1 MHSSYYAVLALALM
15 PVLAAQPARAQNDPA
30 IHMVTYIDVAP
41 AAKDQAAAL
50 LKPLAEA
57 SRKDAGNLLF
67 QILQRT
73 APAHQFVILAT
84 WKDQQALDA
93 HDAAAHSKQFRGQ
106 VEPHLI
112 APIDDRLCVPTF
124 VAAQISRQVLARL
137 GDSSVYVVTHVD
149 VPGNVR
155 DKILP
160 ALEALAEQSRKEAGN
175 LRFDVSYQK
184 TRTNHFTVMEN
195 WKDQAANDTH
205 ELAAHTRAFR
215 GMLTPI
221 TGALYDQRWY
231 KSM

>member
-1 MHSSYYAVLALALM
+1 MHYLCAVLALALV
-15 PVLAAQPARAQNDPA
+15 PLVVAQPARAQNDPT
-30 IHMVTYIDVAP
+30 IHMVSYIDVAP

-50 LKPLAEA
+50 LRPLAEA

-67 QILQRT
+67 QILQRA
-73 APAHQFVILAT
+73 APANQFVIVAR

-93 HDAAAHSKQFRGQ
+93 HNAAAHSKQFRGQ
-106 VEPHLI
+106 VDPHLI
-112 APIDDRLCVPTF
+112 APIDDRLCIPTF
-124 VAAQISRQVLARL
+124 VAAQKS

-155 DKILP
+155 DKIVP
-160 ALEALAEQSRKEAGN
+160 ALEALAEQSRKETGN

-184 TRTNHFTVMEN
+184 NRTNHFTVMEV
-195 WKDQAANDTH
+195 WKDQTANDAH

-215 GMLTPI
+215 GALTPI

-231 KSM
+231 KAM

>member
-1 MHSSYYAVLALALM
+1 MHSIYAVLALALM
-15 PVLAAQPARAQNDPA
+15 PLVAAQPARAQSDPT

-41 AAKDQAAAL
+41 AAKEQAAAL

-57 SRKDAGNLLF
+57 SRKDTGNLLF

-73 APAHQFVILAT
+73 APAHQFVIVAT

-93 HDAAAHSKQFRGQ
+93 HDTAAHSKQFRSQ
-106 VEPHLI
+106 VDPLLI
-112 APIDDRLCVPTF
+112 APIDDRLCIPTF
-124 VAAQISRQVLARL
+124 VAAQKP

-149 VPGNVR
+149 VPGAVR
-155 DKILP
+155 DKIMP
-160 ALEALAEQSRKEAGN
+160 ALQALAEHSRKEAGN

-184 TRTNHFTVMEN
+184 NRTNHFTVMEN

-205 ELAAHTRAFR
+205 ELAAHTREFR
-215 GMLTPI
+215 GVLTPI

>member
-1 MHSSYYAVLALALM
+1 MHYLHAILALALVPLM
-15 PVLAAQPARAQNDPA
+15 AAQTARAQNDPT

-50 LKPLAEA
+50 LRPLAEA
-57 SRKDAGNLLF
+57 TRKDAGNLLY
-67 QILQRT
+67 QILQRA
-73 APAHQFVILAT
+73 APAHQFVIVAT
-84 WKDQQALDA
+84 WKDQQSLDA
-93 HDAAAHSKQFRGQ
+93 HDGAAHSKQFRSQ
-106 VEPHLI
+106 IDPLLI
-112 APIDDRLCVPTF
+112 APIDDRLCIPTF
-124 VAAQISRQVLARL
+124 VAAQKS
-137 GDSSVYVVTHVD
+137 GDGSVYVVTHVD

-160 ALEALAEQSRKEAGN
+160 ALEALSEQSRKEAGN

-184 TRTNHFTVMEN
+184 NRTNHFTVMEV

-215 GMLTPI
+215 GALTPI

-231 KSM
+231 KAM

>member
-1 MHSSYYAVLALALM
+1 MHYLCAVLALALV
-15 PVLAAQPARAQNDPA
+15 PLVAAPPARAQNDPT
-30 IHMVTYIDVAP
+30 IHMVTYVDVAP

-50 LKPLAEA
+50 LRPLAEA

-93 HDAAAHSKQFRGQ
+93 HSAAAHSKQFRSQ
-106 VEPHLI
+106 TEPLLI
-112 APIDDRLCVPTF
+112 GPIDDRLCIPTF
-124 VAAQISRQVLARL
+124 VGAQKA
-137 GDSSVYVVTHVD
+137 GDSSVHVVTHVD
-149 VPGNVR
+149 VPGAVR

-160 ALEALAEQSRKEAGN
+160 ALEALSEQSRKEAGN

-184 TRTNHFTVMEN
+184 NRTNHFTVMEV
-195 WKDQAANDTH
+195 WKDQAANDVH

-215 GMLTPI
+215 GALTPI

>member
-1 MHSSYYAVLALALM
+1 MQSIYAILAMTLVPLVAT
-15 PVLAAQPARAQNDPA
+15 PSARAQSDPT
-30 IHMVTYIDVAP
+30 IHMISYIDAAP
-41 AAKDQAAAL
+41 AAKDQATAL
-50 LKPLAEA
+50 LRPLAEA

-93 HDAAAHSKQFRGQ
+93 HNTAAHGKQFRSQ
-106 VEPHLI
+106 VDPLLI
-112 APIDDRLCVPTF
+112 APIDDRLCVPAF
-124 VAAQISRQVLARL
+124 VAAQKP

-149 VPGNVR
+149 VPGAVR

-160 ALEALAEQSRKEAGN
+160 ALQALAEHSRKEGGN

-184 TRTNHFTVMEN
+184 TRTNHFTVMEV

-205 ELAAHTRAFR
+205 ELAAHTREFR
-215 GMLTPI
+215 NALTPI
-221 TGALYDQRWY
+221 TGALYAQRWY
-231 KSM
+231 KAM

>member
-1 MHSSYYAVLALALM
+1 MHYLYSVLVLALVPLM
-15 PVLAAQPARAQNDPA
+15 AGQPARAQNDPT

-57 SRKDAGNLLF
+57 SRKDTGNLLF

-73 APAHQFVILAT
+73 APANQFVVLAT

-93 HDAAAHSKQFRGQ
+93 HGAAAHSKQFRSQ
-106 VEPHLI
+106 IDPLLI
-112 APIDDRLCVPTF
+112 APIDDRLCIPTF
-124 VAAQISRQVLARL
+124 VSAQKS
-137 GDSSVYVVTHVD
+137 GDSTVYVVTHVD

-160 ALEALAEQSRKEAGN
+160 ALEALSEQSRKEAGN

-184 TRTNHFTVMEN
+184 NRTNHFTVMEV

-205 ELAAHTRAFR
+205 ELAAHTRTFR
-215 GMLTPI
+215 GVLTPI

-231 KSM
+231 KAM

>member
-1 MHSSYYAVLALALM
+1 MHYLYAILAL
-15 PVLAAQPARAQNDPA
+15 VLVPLVAAQPARAQNDPT
-30 IHMVTYIDVAP
+30 IHMVSYIDVAP

-50 LKPLAEA
+50 LRPLAEA

-73 APAHQFVILAT
+73 APAHQFVIVAT

-93 HDAAAHSKQFRGQ
+93 HDSAAHSKQFRSQ
-106 VEPHLI
+106 VAPHLI
-112 APIDDRLCVPTF
+112 APIDDRLCIPTF
-124 VAAQISRQVLARL
+124 VAAQKP
-137 GDSSVYVVTHVD
+137 GDGSVYVVTHVD

-160 ALEALAEQSRKEAGN
+160 ALEALSEHSRKEAGS

-184 TRTNHFTVMEN
+184 NRTNHFTVMEV
-195 WKDQAANDTH
+195 WKDQAANETH

-215 GMLTPI
+215 GALTPI

-231 KSM
+231 KAM

>member
-1 MHSSYYAVLALALM
+1 MHSIYAVLALALM
-15 PVLAAQPARAQNDPA
+15 PLVAAQPARAQNDPT

-41 AAKDQAAAL
+41 TAKDQAAAL

-57 SRKDAGNLLF
+57 SRKDTGNLLF

-73 APAHQFVILAT
+73 APAHQFVIVAT

-93 HDAAAHSKQFRGQ
+93 HGAAAHSKQFRSQ
-106 VEPHLI
+106 VDPLLI
-112 APIDDRLCVPTF
+112 APIDDRLCIPTF
-124 VAAQISRQVLARL
+124 VAAQKP

-149 VPGNVR
+149 VPGAVR
-155 DKILP
+155 DKIMP
-160 ALEALAEQSRKEAGN
+160 ALQALAEHSRKEAGN

-184 TRTNHFTVMEN
+184 NRTNHFTVMEN

-205 ELAAHTRAFR
+205 ELAAHTREFR
-215 GMLTPI
+215 GVLTPI

>member
-1 MHSSYYAVLALALM
+1 MHSIYGVLALALM
-15 PVLAAQPARAQNDPA
+15 PLVAAQPARAQNDPT

-50 LKPLAEA
+50 LRPLAEA
-57 SRKDAGNLLF
+57 SRKDAGNLVF

-73 APAHQFVILAT
+73 APAHQFVIVAT
-84 WKDQQALDA
+84 WKDQQSLDA
-93 HDAAAHSKQFRGQ
+93 HSAAAHSKQFRSQ
-106 VEPHLI
+106 VDPLLI
-112 APIDDRLCVPTF
+112 APIDDRLCIPTF
-124 VAAQISRQVLARL
+124 VAAQKP

-149 VPGNVR
+149 VPGAVR
-155 DKILP
+155 DKIMP
-160 ALEALAEQSRKEAGN
+160 ALQALAEHSRKEAGN

-184 TRTNHFTVMEN
+184 NRTNHFTVMEN

-205 ELAAHTRAFR
+205 ELAPHTREFR
-215 GMLTPI
+215 GVLTPI

>member
-1 MHSSYYAVLALALM
+1 MHYLYSVLVLALVPLM
-15 PVLAAQPARAQNDPA
+15 AGQPARAQNDPT

-57 SRKDAGNLLF
+57 SRKDTGNLLF

-73 APAHQFVILAT
+73 APANQFVVLAT

-93 HDAAAHSKQFRGQ
+93 HGAAAHSKQFRSQ
-106 VEPHLI
+106 IDPLLI
-112 APIDDRLCVPTF
+112 APIDDRLCIPTF
-124 VAAQISRQVLARL
+124 VAAQKS

-160 ALEALAEQSRKEAGN
+160 ALEALSEQSRKEAGN

-184 TRTNHFTVMEN
+184 NRTNHFTVMEL
-195 WKDQAANDTH
+195 WADQRSDDAH
-205 ELAAHTRAFR
+205 ELAAHTREFR
-215 GMLTPI
+215 NVLTPI

-231 KSM
+231 KAL

>member
-1 MHSSYYAVLALALM
+1 MHYIYTILALALM
-15 PVLAAQPARAQNDPA
+15 PLVAAQPARAQNDPT

-50 LKPLAEA
+50 LRPLAEA

-67 QILQRT
+67 QVLQRT
-73 APAHQFVILAT
+73 APAHQFVIVAT

-93 HDAAAHSKQFRGQ
+93 HDAAAHNKQFRSQ
-106 VEPHLI
+106 VDPLLI
-112 APIDDRLCVPTF
+112 APIDDRLCIPTF
-124 VAAQISRQVLARL
+124 AAAHKP
-137 GDSSVYVVTHVD
+137 GDSSAYVVTHVD

-184 TRTNHFTVMEN
+184 NRANHFTVMEV
-195 WKDQAANDTH
+195 WKDQDANDTH

-215 GMLTPI
+215 GVLTPI

>member
-1 MHSSYYAVLALALM
+1 MHYLYAVLALALVPLM
-15 PVLAAQPARAQNDPA
+15 AAQPAHAQNDPT
-30 IHMVTYIDVAP
+30 IHMVSYIDVAP

-50 LKPLAEA
+50 LRPLAEA

-73 APAHQFVILAT
+73 APAHQFVIVAT

-93 HDAAAHSKQFRGQ
+93 HNAAAHSKQFRSQ
-106 VEPHLI
+106 VEPLLI
-112 APIDDRLCVPTF
+112 APIDDRLCIPTF
-124 VAAQISRQVLARL
+124 VAAQKS

-155 DKILP
+155 EKILP
-160 ALEALAEQSRKEAGN
+160 ALEALSEQSRKEAGN

-184 TRTNHFTVMEN
+184 NRTNHFTVMEI

-215 GMLTPI
+215 GALTPI

>member
-1 MHSSYYAVLALALM
+1 MHYLYAILAL
-15 PVLAAQPARAQNDPA
+15 VLVPLVAAQPARAQNDPT
-30 IHMVTYIDVAP
+30 IHMVSYIDVAP

-50 LKPLAEA
+50 LRPLAEA

-73 APAHQFVILAT
+73 APAHQFVIVAT

-93 HDAAAHSKQFRGQ
+93 HDSAAHSKQFRSQ
-106 VEPHLI
+106 VAPHLI
-112 APIDDRLCVPTF
+112 APIDDRLCIPTF
-124 VAAQISRQVLARL
+124 VAAQKP
-137 GDSSVYVVTHVD
+137 GDGSVYVVTHVD

-160 ALEALAEQSRKEAGN
+160 ALEALSEHSRKEAGN

-184 TRTNHFTVMEN
+184 NRTNHFTVMEV
-195 WKDQAANDTH
+195 WKDQAANETH

-215 GMLTPI
+215 GALTPI

-231 KSM
+231 KAM

>member
-1 MHSSYYAVLALALM
+1 MHYLYAILALAVVPL
-15 PVLAAQPARAQNDPA
+15 VAAQPARAQNDPT

-50 LKPLAEA
+50 LRPLAEA

-67 QILQRT
+67 QILRRT
-73 APAHQFVILAT
+73 APAHQFVIVAT

-93 HDAAAHSKQFRGQ
+93 HDGAAHSKQFRSQ
-106 VEPHLI
+106 VDPLLI
-112 APIDDRLCVPTF
+112 APIDDRLCIPTF
-124 VAAQISRQVLARL
+124 VAAQKS
-137 GDSSVYVVTHVD
+137 GDGSVYVVTHVD

-155 DKILP
+155 DKILL
-160 ALEALAEQSRKEAGN
+160 ALEALSEQSRKEGGN

-184 TRTNHFTVMEN
+184 NRTNHFTVMEI

-215 GMLTPI
+215 GALTPI

-231 KSM
+231 KAM

>member
-1 MHSSYYAVLALALM
+1 MHCLYAVLALALM
-15 PVLAAQPARAQNDPA
+15 PFVAAQPANAQNDPT
-30 IHMVTYIDVAP
+30 IHMVSYIDVAP

-50 LKPLAEA
+50 LRPLAEA
-57 SRKDAGNLLF
+57 SHKDAGNLLF

-73 APAHQFVILAT
+73 APANQFVIVAT

-93 HDAAAHSKQFRGQ
+93 HDAAAHSKQFRSQ
-106 VEPHLI
+106 IEPLLI
-112 APIDDRLCVPTF
+112 APIDDRLCIPTF
-124 VAAQISRQVLARL
+124 VAAQKP
-137 GDSSVYVVTHVD
+137 GGSSVYVVTHVD

-160 ALEALAEQSRKEAGN
+160 ALEALAEQSRKETGN
-175 LRFDVSYQK
+175 LRYDVSYQK
-184 TRTNHFTVMEN
+184 NRTNHFTVMEI

-215 GMLTPI
+215 GALTPI

-231 KSM
+231 KAM

>member
-1 MHSSYYAVLALALM
+1 MHSSYYAVLALAFM
-15 PVLAAQPARAQNDPA
+15 PLVAAQPARAQNDPT

-93 HDAAAHSKQFRGQ
+93 HDAAAHSMQFRGH

-124 VAAQISRQVLARL
+124 VAAQKG

-195 WKDQAANDTH
+195 WKDQSANDTH

-215 GMLTPI
+215 GVLTPI

-231 KSM
+231 KAM